1 MHYYN
6 IYNLL
11 YITNTNL
18 TEPVGKSLIEIA
30 KAVLQTEAESVLALQ
45 ERIDD
50 NFEKI
55 CNTLKGCRG
64 KVVLIGMGKS
74 GHVAKKISSTMAST
88 GTPSFF
94 LHPGEAGHGD
104 LGMVT
109 RDDVAIMIS
118 YSGEADEILALL
130 PGIKRMNVPIISLT
144 GNVKSSIAKSSDFH
158 LDVSVDK
165 EACPNNLAPTSST
178 TAALAMGDAIAVSLI
193 NANNFTPE
201 DFAMSHPSGSLG
213 RRLLTLVSSIMQSGE
228 DIPMVLKDTLLIDS
242 LIVMS
247 EKALGMVLVTENG
260 KLAGIFT
267 DGDLRRTLESNTE
280 FQKLTIEDVMT
291 KDCKSIEPQEPASM
305 AMQMMEKYSLNSMP
319 VVDSNNNIVG
329 AINMHTLIQ
338 AKLF

>member
-1 MHYYN
+1 M
-6 IYNLL
+6 
-11 YITNTNL
+11 
-18 TEPVGKSLIEIA
+18 GKSLIEIA
-30 KAVLQTEAESVLALQ
+30 KVVLQTEADSVLALKD
-45 ERIDD
+45 RIDN
-50 NFEKI
+50 NFDKV
-55 CNTLKGCRG
+55 CNTLKSCRG
-64 KVVLIGMGKS
+64 KVILIGMGKS
-74 GHVAKKISSTMAST
+74 GHIAKKISSTLAST

-109 RDDVAIMIS
+109 RDDVVIMIS
-118 YSGEADEILALL
+118 YSGEADEIVALL
-130 PGIKRMNVPIISLT
+130 PGIKRMNAPIISLT

-267 DGDLRRTLESNTE
+267 DGDLRRTLESNKE

>member
-1 MHYYN
+1 MLNN

-18 TEPVGKSLIEIA
+18 TGPVGKSLIEIA

-228 DIPMVLKDTLLIDS
+228 DIPIVLKDTLLIDS

-267 DGDLRRTLESNTE
+267 DGDLRRVLESNTD

-291 KDCKSIEPQEPASM
+291 RDCKSIEPQELAFT
-305 AMQMMEKYSLNSMP
+305 AMQIMEKYSLNSMP

>member
-1 MHYYN
+1 M
-6 IYNLL
+6 
-11 YITNTNL
+11 

>member
-1 MHYYN
+1 M
-6 IYNLL
+6 
-11 YITNTNL
+11 
-18 TEPVGKSLIEIA
+18 GKSLIEIA

-267 DGDLRRTLESNTE
+267 DGDLRRTLESNKE

>member
-1 MHYYN
+1 M
-6 IYNLL
+6 
-11 YITNTNL
+11 
-18 TEPVGKSLIEIA
+18 GKSLIEIA

-228 DIPMVLKDTLLIDS
+228 DIPMVFKDTLLIDS

>member
-1 MHYYN
+1 LLNN

-247 EKALGMVLVTENG
+247 EKALGMVLVNENG